1 MKKKDIKLTEDTIQN
16 IQIMAPMLNDRQQAI
31 VFGMI
36 LGMVPDQ
43 TDLQPQLEAENRKL
57 QEV

>member
-1 MKKKDIKLTEDTIQN
+1 MKSQDIKLTEDTIQN

>member
-1 MKKKDIKLTEDTIQN
+1 MKSQDIKLTGNTIEN

-43 TDLQPQLEAENRKL
+43 TDLQPQLKAENRKS
-57 QEV
+57 QVV

>member
-1 MKKKDIKLTEDTIQN
+1 
-16 IQIMAPMLNDRQQAI
+16 MLNDRQQAI

>member
-1 MKKKDIKLTEDTIQN
+1 MKSQDIKLTENTIQN
-16 IQIMAPMLNDRQQAI
+16 IQIMAPMHNDRQQAI